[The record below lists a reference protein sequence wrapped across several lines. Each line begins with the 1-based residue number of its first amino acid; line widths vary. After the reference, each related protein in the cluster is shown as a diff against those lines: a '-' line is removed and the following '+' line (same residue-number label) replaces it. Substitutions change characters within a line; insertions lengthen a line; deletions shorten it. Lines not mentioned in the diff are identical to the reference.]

1 MSKQLETLYY
11 KALKIGHARKNGRM
25 WLGYGYGE
33 LESQWEIEYNEKNR
47 ELRLYHWG
55 TLILH
60 LGKSVIKGNIIVK
73 YFYGQSKSDRDGI
86 CQICD
91 LMGLPNYYARFRPS
105 LNQFEMTADFGTGEI
120 ITKKI

>member
-11 KALKIGHARKNGRM
+11 KALKTGHAVKNGRM
-25 WLGYGYGE
+25 SFYGGKGP
-33 LESQWEIEYNEKNR
+33 LESQWEIEYNENNQ

-73 YFYGQSKSDRDGI
+73 DFYGQSKSDRDGI

-91 LMGLPNYYARFRPS
+91 LMDLSYYARFRPS
-105 LNQFEMTADFGTGEI
+105 LDRFELTADFGTGEI
-120 ITKKI
+120 ITKTK

>member
-11 KALKIGHARKNGRM
+11 KALKTGYARKNGRM

-33 LESQWEIEYNEKNR
+33 LESQWEIEYNENNQ

-73 YFYGQSKSDRDGI
+73 DFYGQSKSDRDGI
-86 CQICD
+86 CKICD
-91 LMGLPNYYARFRPS
+91 LMGLPYYARFRPS
-105 LNQFEMTADFGTGEI
+105 LDRFELTADFGTGEI
-120 ITKKI
+120 ITKIK

>member
-25 WLGYGYGE
+25 RDYGYIGE
-33 LESQWEIEYNEKNR
+33 LESQWEIEYNEKNS

-105 LNQFEMTADFGTGEI
+105 LDQFEMTADFGTGEI